1 MKPVNVI
8 LQAAH
13 KANPLLRLRPGLRV
27 KGKDSV
33 VYLTVGEGGRTL
45 KRLIPKVRGK
55 AARRADKLAR
65 RLKREA
71 KHDRQE

>member
-1 MKPVNVI
+1 VRPVNII

-13 KANPLLRLRPGLRV
+13 KANPLFRLRPGLRV

-45 KRLIPKVRGK
+45 KRLVPKIRGK
-55 AARRADKLAR
+55 AARKADKLAR
-65 RLKREA
+65 RLAKEA
-71 KHDRQE
+71 KK